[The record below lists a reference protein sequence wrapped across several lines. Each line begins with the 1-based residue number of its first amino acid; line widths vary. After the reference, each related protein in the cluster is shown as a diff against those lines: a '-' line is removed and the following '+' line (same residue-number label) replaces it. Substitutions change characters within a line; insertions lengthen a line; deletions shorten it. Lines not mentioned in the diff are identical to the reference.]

1 MSKTGLLGQSKPAAN
16 TNTLLYSAPID
27 KSASAVLTVAN
38 DGTGSAYSV
47 GIKNWD
53 QVLTVG
59 ASNYLL
65 HPGDLFSS
73 YQLTMGTSM
82 SSTSGFT
89 EGATYTTEDGEKSF
103 RFESFVIPAV
113 TTVFVKDILVRAI
126 TLESG
131 TGTFTVGDT
140 VQTGDQAGG
149 NHTTAV
155 VFGVGGTGT
164 DPIIYVGPSTIN
176 GSGAEFAAGDNIA
189 NSGATASGTVAAG
202 GVATAA
208 QRFAFSTTT
217 AGGTYNLHINGLATL
232 TDRTYRF
239 DVSDSSMSGRDF
251 KLSTTVNG
259 EWGPDG
265 VFGSGTP
272 IDDGVEYTTNKT
284 TNGTAGSS
292 GAYVQY
298 AFKGTNISGF
308 LYYYDG
314 GTGTAGNN
322 IYGGNDRSLQMST
335 AYTYEAMY
343 VYDVVGTIAAGSDTF
358 LFNNVTYTISTVT
371 AGAYGYVRDY
381 TGSTLKI
388 CLGAGSPAATT
399 STTFFDNPKDDDAG
413 RTEVT
418 VSAVVSG
425 QTDLDAENYIVVG
438 GANAANNVARTTSIV
453 IGPSEKIVVNSV
465 TQNNTFSLLGFEDNS
480 TSFPIRGNVTDYSG
494 MGGGGGGAAP

>member
-1 MSKTGLLGQSKPAAN
+1 
-16 TNTLLYSAPID
+16 
-27 KSASAVLTVAN
+27 
-38 DGTGSAYSV
+38 
-47 GIKNWD
+47 
-53 QVLTVG
+53 
-59 ASNYLL
+59 
-65 HPGDLFSS
+65 
-73 YQLTMGTSM
+73 
-82 SSTSGFT
+82 
-89 EGATYTTEDGEKSF
+89 
-103 RFESFVIPAV
+103 
-113 TTVFVKDILVRAI
+113 
-126 TLESG
+126 
-131 TGTFTVGDT
+131 
-140 VQTGDQAGG
+140 
-149 NHTTAV
+149 
-155 VFGVGGTGT
+155 
-164 DPIIYVGPSTIN
+164 
-176 GSGAEFAAGDNIA
+176 
-189 NSGATASGTVAAG
+189 
-202 GVATAA
+202 
-208 QRFAFSTTT
+208 
-217 AGGTYNLHINGLATL
+217 
-232 TDRTYRF
+232 
-239 DVSDSSMSGRDF
+239 MSGRDF

-399 STTFFDNPKDDDAG
+399 STTFFDNPKDDDAA

-425 QTDLDAENYIVVG
+425 QTDLDAENYIIVG